1 MSRAWLARQRQLQ
14 KNHATRFVT
23 RANLPLMRGILFIG
37 LLISP
42 LNLVAKP
49 SAELD
54 LAPVRQWVDH
64 QSKVRSVRADFI
76 QERQLRSLK
85 KPLRHPGR
93 LYFQSPGS
101 FRWELGKPVQ
111 TLVLQEPDADL
122 LVLRPTRKEGLRYD
136 REQMAEQG
144 GARAVAMLDAGF
156 PRTWEGF
163 QANFSISQVEQADGL
178 YRFTGSLN
186 DRRASVAVRKVQF
199 TVAKE
204 GWQLRSFY
212 LRFRDGSSITTTFT
226 DVKENAAVDAKKF
239 HVDLTGYKM
248 KKG

>member
-1 MSRAWLARQRQLQ
+1 
-14 KNHATRFVT
+14 
-23 RANLPLMRGILFIG
+23 MRGIL
-37 LLISP
+37 LISLLLGP
-42 LNLVAKP
+42 LKLAAKP
-49 SAELD
+49 ADSLD
-54 LAPVRQWVDH
+54 LTPVRQWVEH
-64 QSKVRSVRADFI
+64 QSKVRSVQADFI

-93 LYFQSPGS
+93 FYFQSPGS

-111 TLVLQEPDADL
+111 TLVLQKPDADL
-122 LVLRPTRKEGLRYD
+122 LVLRPTKKEGLRYD
-136 REQMAEQG
+136 REQMAEHG

-163 QANFSISQVEQADGL
+163 EANFSISQVEQADGF
-178 YRFTGSLN
+178 YRFTGRLN

-199 TVAKE
+199 TVAKDS
-204 GWQLRSFY
+204 WQLQSFY

-226 DVKENAAVDAKKF
+226 NVKPDAAVDAAKF
-239 HVDLTGYKM
+239 KVDLTGYKM